1 MSGHLPALLL
11 HLLAVAEAKLVV
23 LDEADLVLSRLDRRT
38 KISWS
43 LIILVSCAHCN
54 EHN

>member
-1 MSGHLPALLL
+1 MQGSLAATILQ
-11 HLLAVAEAKLVV
+11 LLAVSEAKLVV
-23 LDEADLVLSRLDRRT
+23 LDEADLVLSRLDRGT